1 MDLTP
6 GIKVANG
13 AIIIA
18 SSGDRDWCVVLCVIP
33 GNTVTPYATWAAYE
47 TESHAVGNRIMTVNG
62 EYFRDLP
69 TALKGFNKRAGI
81 Q

>member
-13 AIIIA
+13 ATIIA
-18 SSGDRDWCVVLCVIP
+18 VHNDVVLCVIP

-47 TESHAVGNRIMTVNG
+47 SENHAVGNRIMTVSG